1 MATCI
6 DMATPIST
14 TYTIRV
20 DQTREVPH
28 SIFNSFMRSLSSPM
42 PIPKPEFVSG
52 IFERV
57 DALKL
62 TALACRRERN
72 LCRIDDKPVALV
84 FPATVAFPYAEFP
97 FELVL
102 ILTIALKTIG
112 NSAAS
117 KSSSNDQ
124 TSRDR
129 NLCRIDDKPV
139 ALVFPP
145 TAAFPCTEFPFDLM
159 LILTIALKTIAS
171 ELAAT
176 AAVVAAGCNSPSDPT
191 PRAASQLES
200 DKLDENHVLELR
212 TAAVARPPPE
222 GLYAPHDDGKVP
234 HDDECWEPQ
243 RRCLEH

>member
-28 SIFNSFMRSLSSPM
+28 SIFNSFIRSLSSPM

-52 IFERV
+52 IFESV

-72 LCRIDDKPVALV
+72 RCRIDDKPLALV

-97 FELVL
+97 FELV
-102 ILTIALKTIG
+102 
-112 NSAAS
+112 
-117 KSSSNDQ
+117 
-124 TSRDR
+124 
-129 NLCRIDDKPV
+129 
-139 ALVFPP
+139 
-145 TAAFPCTEFPFDLM
+145 

-200 DKLDENHVLELR
+200 DKLDENHVPELR
-212 TAAVARPPPE
+212 MAAVGRPPPE
-222 GLYAPHDDGKVP
+222 DLYAPHDDGKVP
-234 HDDECWEPQ
+234 HDDECREPQ

>member
-1 MATCI
+1 MVTCT
-6 DMATPIST
+6 DMVAPIST

-20 DQTREVPH
+20 EYTIPH
-28 SIFNSFMRSLSSPM
+28 YIFNSFIRSLSSPM
-42 PIPKPEFVSG
+42 PIPKLEFVSG

-72 LCRIDDKPVALV
+72 RCCIDDKPLALV

-124 TSRDR
+124 TSSA
-129 NLCRIDDKPV
+129 CP
-139 ALVFPP
+139 
-145 TAAFPCTEFPFDLM
+145 
-159 LILTIALKTIAS
+159 
-171 ELAAT
+171 
-176 AAVVAAGCNSPSDPT
+176 
-191 PRAASQLES
+191 
-200 DKLDENHVLELR
+200 
-212 TAAVARPPPE
+212 
-222 GLYAPHDDGKVP
+222 GL
-234 HDDECWEPQ
+234 
-243 RRCLEH
+243 